1 MEKQERASYM
11 RELINLYRKQGMSA
25 NKARELAGEAMRV
38 MAQGQQ
44 WQDKAQR
51 KADKLENYMSKAIV
65 ETIEGIDVLTLPPK
79 NTRRTY
85 KNGCRIASD
94 AKTAANRLV
103 FDICTKGKGRS
114 LATYKGQITDDNA
127 AMTVRICASN
137 VMQERHLR
145 NCKLVLARR
154 YAKRQALRATLYA
167 MRTTP
172 EHAAMVWQVSEH
184 VSVDYD
190 AVLYNVALARNAAYN
205 ASLSCAVPYN
215 HAAFIALMSPKIDYV
230 KRLLVKVMLYA
241 MRTTPE
247 HTVWQVNASLSCAVP
262 YNHAAFMALNTPE
275 KD

>member
-25 NKARELAGEAMRV
+25 NKARALAGEAMRV
-38 MAQGQQ
+38 MAQGTA
-44 WQDKAQR
+44 WEAKSKRQDAKLQR
-51 KADKLENYMSKAIV
+51 FMDKAIV
-65 ETIEGIDVLTLPPK
+65 ETIEGVDVLTLPPK

-85 KNGCRIASD
+85 KNNGCRISAKAKNASNALWMD
-94 AKTAANRLV
+94 V
-103 FDICTKGKGRS
+103 QQGKGKS
-114 LATYKGQITDDNA
+114 KATYKSQKSDSI
-127 AMTVRICASN
+127 AMTKRICADS
-137 VMQERHLR
+137 
-145 NCKLVLARR
+145 ARR
-154 YAKRQALRATLYA
+154 EAHCRAVALVSARRNVKRQLVKATLYC

-172 EHAAMVWQVSEH
+172 EHAATVWQVSEH

-190 AVLYNVALARNAAYN
+190 AVLFNVALARNAAYN

-215 HAAFIALMSPKIDYV
+215 HAAFIALASPKIDYV
-230 KRLLVKVMLYA
+230 KRLLVKAMLYA